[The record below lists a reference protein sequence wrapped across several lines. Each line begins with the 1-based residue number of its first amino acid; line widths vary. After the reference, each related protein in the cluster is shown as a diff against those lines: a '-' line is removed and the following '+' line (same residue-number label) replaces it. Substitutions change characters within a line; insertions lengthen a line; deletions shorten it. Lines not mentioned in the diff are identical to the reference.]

1 MQRELYV
8 NKGGNTGRALVL
20 LDRALF
26 SYVRMTELNIL
37 RMYSWIELTI
47 RERAF

>member
-26 SYVRMTELNIL
+26 RIKKGRGL
-37 RMYSWIELTI
+37 
-47 RERAF
+47 